1 MRSHDAPELHTWK
14 DKHQGKFQTPRG
26 PRALHLPASDGRGDT
41 WGQRHLEEEARAG
54 PGQLRADPAATV
66 RARRS
71 PIDPHDSLMKTWPGQ
86 ARSPDDPIFALL
98 LGLLRAT
105 TSVTSEDVGEP
116 RWLREGLGRELAR
129 RIF

>member
-1 MRSHDAPELHTWK
+1 MPFTFPPRMVAATRGVSGTLRKKQERG
-14 DKHQGKFQTPRG
+14 QGSCALTLPR
-26 PRALHLPASDGRGDT
+26 
-41 WGQRHLEEEARAG
+41 QRHLRARAPLAHRSSQQSDEEVARPG
-54 PGQLRADPAATV
+54 PKS
-66 RARRS
+66 RRS
-71 PIDPHDSLMKTWPGQ
+71 
-86 ARSPDDPIFALL
+86 IFALL

>member
-1 MRSHDAPELHTWK
+1 MPFTFPPRMVAATRGVSGTLRKKQERG
-14 DKHQGKFQTPRG
+14 QGSCALTLPR
-26 PRALHLPASDGRGDT
+26 PC
-41 WGQRHLEEEARAG
+41 ARA
-54 PGQLRADPAATV
+54 RH
-66 RARRS
+66 S
-71 PIDPHDSLMKTWPGQ
+71 PIDPHRSRMKTWPGQ

-98 LGLLRAT
+98 LALLRAT